1 MIIRVGRKH
10 AYSSIKQASLVGLLK
25 LKQGERL
32 MPQKEIK
39 KPGELITPAEAAA
52 ITGTVS
58 KKTITKWCRLGLVP
72 AKQINHRWYIN
83 KEQFL
88 RLAGLLT
95 KP

>member
-1 MIIRVGRKH
+1 MN
-10 AYSSIKQASLVGLLK
+10 QQEL
-25 LKQGERL
+25 E
-32 MPQKEIK
+32 

-58 KKTITKWCRLGLVP
+58 KKTIAKWCRLGFVP
-72 AKQINHRWYIN
+72 ARQINRRWYIN

-88 RLAGLLT
+88 RLAGLLK

>member
-1 MIIRVGRKH
+1 M
-10 AYSSIKQASLVGLLK
+10 
-25 LKQGERL
+25 
-32 MPQKEIK
+32 
-39 KPGELITPAEAAA
+39 EAAA

-72 AKQINHRWYIN
+72 AKQINRRWYIN